1 MVSIICKDIGC
12 CILCVRTYWMLSF
25 ICKDILDVVFY
36 LDILFVGAAMFVAMV
51 AGVLV
56 TDSCDVLFA
65 DSCDAKTCY

>member
-1 MVSIICKDIGC
+1 
-12 CILCVRTYWMLSF
+12 
-25 ICKDILDVVFY
+25 
-36 LDILFVGAAMFVAMV
+36 MFVAMV